1 MLPVWMTTFRNDDT
15 VGGDEAELRS
25 AWTAGGGRPSA
36 SCVEPRID
44 HARLSCPKIGTF
56 PVQQPPPVVAVKCP
70 KAPRRLRRIHLRR
83 VLIQVALINAAVL
96 LLLVSPLG
104 AQDRS
109 GELRL
114 AATHSDGAVLPA
126 HGFLISQASHFQLT
140 FDTRPNGEY
149 IAKELP
155 LGTYHLT
162 LDHPGFAP
170 YNSLVEIPSQLPQKL
185 SVVLSVATV
194 AETIDVKDS
203 DTLLD
208 TTNPG
213 NTYQL
218 GAPALRDWAATIPG
232 RQAIDVVQSQPGWVL
247 EANGVVHPRA
257 SEYDTQYVVD
267 GLPILNNRSPAF
279 PPSDDLDDV
288 QSVKTYTSGIRPEF
302 GRKIGGVVETT
313 TDRNPARG
321 VHGTAILGGG
331 SFDTANAY
339 IGTSYFDGRNVFGL
353 SMDAARTDRFLD
365 PPVLENFT
373 NTATL
378 AGIKGSFERD
388 LTNRDRLRLSLSFDR
403 AGFLVPNE
411 LIQQQNQQRQARSNR
426 EVSGQ
431 VSYQHTF
438 SANVLGTVQGR
449 VRDDEAA
456 LTSNES
462 SWPIQPFQNRG
473 FREGYVSATV
483 AANFRNHEIKAGV
496 DSIYSFVHEQ
506 FSYHITATELNGKP
520 IFDPSTPLDFFF
532 PQAGDDR
539 EQAFFVQDN
548 AHFGNLNLSGGI
560 RFDHYSVRVT
570 DSAWSPRLGFA
581 WYVPKLGIVFRGSY
595 DRAFGTPAI
604 ENLLLSTSA
613 KVRTLDGTAAQLT
626 LRPSR
631 ANYYE
636 LRATKELF
644 HKAHISANVFRRD
657 TRNFADDDV
666 LLNTGVSFPIALS
679 SAHIYGAESQI
690 ALPQWGPWS
699 AWFNYSYMVASARL
713 PVVGGLFLG
722 QNAADLLNSNARI
735 WISQDQRHTAH
746 GQLRYQ
752 HWSRFWTSIGAS
764 YGTGLPVE
772 LNGESTAT
780 LVQEF
785 GQAVVDRVNLNAG
798 RVRPSLAVDLSAA
811 LDLYKK
817 ESRAVRLQGDIRN
830 LNDRLNVINFASVF
844 SGTAIGSPRTFSL
857 RLRFDY

>member
-1 MLPVWMTTFRNDDT
+1 
-15 VGGDEAELRS
+15 
-25 AWTAGGGRPSA
+25 
-36 SCVEPRID
+36 
-44 HARLSCPKIGTF
+44 
-56 PVQQPPPVVAVKCP
+56 
-70 KAPRRLRRIHLRR
+70 
-83 VLIQVALINAAVL
+83 LIQVALINAALLLL

-114 AATHSDGAVLPA
+114 AVTDSDGAVLPA

-155 LGTYHLT
+155 LGTYHLI

-170 YNSLVEIPSQLPQKL
+170 YNSLVEIRSELPQKI

-279 PPSDDLDDV
+279 SPSDDLDDV
-288 QSVKTYTSGIRPEF
+288 QSVKTYTSGIPPEF

-321 VHGTAILGGG
+321 LHGTAILGGG
-331 SFDTANAY
+331 SFDTANLY
-339 IGTSYFDGRNVFGL
+339 LGTSYFDGRNIFGL
-353 SMDAARTDRFLD
+353 SMNAARTDRFLD

-411 LIQQQNQQRQARSNR
+411 LIQQQNLQRQDRSNR

-431 VSYQHTF
+431 ASYQHTF

-456 LTSNES
+456 LTSNPS
-462 SWPIQPFQNRG
+462 SWPIQPFQARG

-483 AANFRNHEIKAGV
+483 AADFRNHEIKAGA

-506 FSYHITATELNGKP
+506 FSYHITATRLNGQP
-520 IFDPSTPLDFFF
+520 IFDPSTPRDFFF
-532 PQAGDDR
+532 RQSGDDR

-570 DSAWSPRLGFA
+570 ESAWSPRFGFA

-613 KVRTLDGTAAQLT
+613 KVRTLDGAAAQLI

-636 LRATKELF
+636 LGATKELF
-644 HKAHISANVFRRD
+644 HKAHLSANVFERD
-657 TRNFADDDV
+657 IRNFADDDV
-666 LLNTGVSFPIALS
+666 LLDTGVSFPITIS
-679 SAHIYGAESQI
+679 SARIDGAESQL

-699 AWFNYSYMVASARL
+699 AWLNYSYMVASARL

-722 QNAADLLNSNARI
+722 QDAAELLNSNARI

-752 HWSRFWTSIGAS
+752 PWSRFWMSVGAS

-780 LVQEF
+780 LVEEF
-785 GQAVVDRVNLNAG
+785 GPAVLDRVNLSAG
-798 RVRPSLAVDLSAA
+798 RVRPSLSVDLSAA

>member
-1 MLPVWMTTFRNDDT
+1 LCAP
-15 VGGDEAELRS
+15 L
-25 AWTAGGGRPSA
+25 
-36 SCVEPRID
+36 
-44 HARLSCPKIGTF
+44 AR
-56 PVQQPPPVVAVKCP
+56 
-70 KAPRRLRRIHLRR
+70 
-83 VLIQVALINAAVL
+83 
-96 LLLVSPLG
+96 

-114 AATHSDGAVLPA
+114 TVTDSDGAVLPA
-126 HGFLISQASHFQLT
+126 HGLLISQASHFELA
-140 FDTRPNGEY
+140 FDTAPTGEY
-149 IAKELP
+149 TAKKLP

-162 LDHPGFAP
+162 LEHAGFAP
-170 YNSLVEIPSQLPQKL
+170 YNSLLEIRSELPQKI

-194 AETIDVKDS
+194 AQTVDVKDS

-208 TTNPG
+208 TTNAG

-218 GAPALRDWAATIPG
+218 GAPTLRDWAATIPG

-247 EANGVVHPRA
+247 EANGVLHPRA

-279 PPSDDLDDV
+279 SPSDDLDDA
-288 QSVKTYTSGIRPEF
+288 QAVKTYTSGIPPEF
-302 GRKIGGVVETT
+302 GRKVGGVVETV

-321 VHGTAILGGG
+321 AHGTVILGGG

-339 IGTSYFDGRNVFGL
+339 LGASYFDGRNIFGL
-353 SMDAARTDRFLD
+353 SMDAARTGRFLD
-365 PPVLENFT
+365 PPVLQNFT
-373 NTATL
+373 NSATL
-378 AGIKGSFERD
+378 AGIKASFERD
-388 LTNRDRLRLSLSFDR
+388 LTTKDRLRLSLSFDR

-411 LIQQQNQQRQARSNR
+411 LVQQQNLQRQDRGNR

-438 SANVLGTVQGR
+438 SSNVLATVQGR
-449 VRDDEAA
+449 ARDDEAG
-456 LTSNES
+456 LTSNAS
-462 SWPIQPFQNRG
+462 SWPIEPFQDRG

-483 AANFRNHEIKAGV
+483 AANFPHHEIKAGA
-496 DSIYSFVHEQ
+496 DSIYSFVHEL
-506 FSYHITATELNGKP
+506 FSYHITATELNGQP
-520 IFDPSTPLDFFF
+520 LFDPSTPLNFFF
-532 PQAGDDR
+532 HQSGDDR
-539 EQAFFVQDN
+539 ELAFFVQDS

-570 DSAWSPRLGFA
+570 ESAWSPRFGFA

-604 ENLLLSTSA
+604 ENLLLSASPEA
-613 KVRTLDGTAAQLT
+613 RTLNNEVAQLPV
-626 LRPSR
+626 RPSR

-636 LRATKELF
+636 LGATKELF
-644 HKAHISANVFRRD
+644 HKAHISANVFQRD
-657 TRNFADDDV
+657 TRNFADDDP
-666 LLNTGVSFPIALS
+666 LLDTGVSFPIAVS
-679 SAHIYGAESQI
+679 SAHIYGAESQL

-699 AWFNYSYMVASARL
+699 AWLNYSYMVASARL

-722 QNAADLLNSNARI
+722 PDASQLLNSNARI

-746 GQLRYQ
+746 GQIRYQ
-752 HWSRFWTSIGAS
+752 PWSRFWTSVGVS
-764 YGTGLPVE
+764 YGTGLPVD
-772 LNGESTAT
+772 LNGESTQT
-780 LVQEF
+780 LVAEF

-798 RVRPSLAVDLSAA
+798 RVRPSFSADLSAA

-817 ESRAVRLQGDIRN
+817 ESRALRLQGDIRN
-830 LNDRLNVINFASVF
+830 LNDRLNLIDFASVF

>member
-1 MLPVWMTTFRNDDT
+1 L
-15 VGGDEAELRS
+15 E
-25 AWTAGGGRPSA
+25 
-36 SCVEPRID
+36 
-44 HARLSCPKIGTF
+44 HA
-56 PVQQPPPVVAVKCP
+56 
-70 KAPRRLRRIHLRR
+70 
-83 VLIQVALINAAVL
+83 
-96 LLLVSPLG
+96 
-104 AQDRS
+104 
-109 GELRL
+109 
-114 AATHSDGAVLPA
+114 
-126 HGFLISQASHFQLT
+126 
-140 FDTRPNGEY
+140 
-149 IAKELP
+149 
-155 LGTYHLT
+155 
-162 LDHPGFAP
+162 GFAP
-170 YNSLVEIPSQLPQKL
+170 YNSLVEIRSQLPQKI

-194 AETIDVKDS
+194 AQTVEVKDS

-208 TTNPG
+208 TTNAG

-218 GAPALRDWAATIPG
+218 GAPALRDWSATIPG
-232 RQAIDVVQSQPGWVL
+232 REAIDVVQSQPGWVL

-279 PPSDDLDDV
+279 SPSDDLDDV
-288 QSVKTYTSGIRPEF
+288 QSVKTYTSGIPPEF
-302 GRKIGGVVETT
+302 GRKVGGVVETVT
-313 TDRNPARG
+313 ARNPARG
-321 VHGTAILGGG
+321 VHGTAILSGG
-331 SFDTANAY
+331 SFDTENAY
-339 IGTSYFDGRNVFGL
+339 LGTSYFDGRNVFGL
-353 SMDAARTDRFLD
+353 TMNAARTDRFLD

-373 NTATL
+373 NRATL
-378 AGIKGSFERD
+378 TGIKASFERD
-388 LTNRDRLRLSLSFDR
+388 LTPKDRLRISLSFDR

-411 LIQQQNQQRQARSNR
+411 LIQQQNVQRQDRSNR

-431 VSYQHTF
+431 ISYQHTF
-438 SANVLGTVQGR
+438 SSNVLGTVQGR
-449 VRDDEAA
+449 VRDDEAE
-456 LTSNES
+456 LTSNPS
-462 SWPIQPFQNRG
+462 STPIQPFQDRG

-483 AANFRNHEIKAGV
+483 AANFNHHEIKAGV
-496 DSIYSFVHEQ
+496 DSIYSLVHEQ
-506 FSYHITATELNGKP
+506 FSYHIAATEICQPIEINCQP

-532 PQAGDDR
+532 HQSGDDR

-570 DSAWSPRLGFA
+570 DSAWSPRFGFA
-581 WYVPKLGIVFRGSY
+581 WYVPKLGVVFRGSY

-613 KVRTLDGTAAQLT
+613 KVRTLDGSVAQLT

-636 LRATKELF
+636 LGATKELF
-644 HKAHISANVFRRD
+644 HKAHISANVFQRD

-666 LLNTGVSFPIALS
+666 LLDTGVSFPIALS
-679 SAHIYGAESQI
+679 SAHIYGAESQL
-690 ALPQWGPWS
+690 ALPQWSPWS

-713 PVVGGLFLG
+713 PVVGGLFFG
-722 QNAADLLNSNARI
+722 QDAPDLLNSNARI

-752 HWSRFWTSIGAS
+752 PWSRFWTSVGAS

-772 LNGESTAT
+772 LNGEITPTLVAT
-780 LVQEF
+780 LVEEF
-785 GQAVVDRVNLNAG
+785 GQAVVDRVNLSAG
-798 RVRPSLAVDLSAA
+798 RVRPSLSVDLSAA

-817 ESRAVRLQGDIRN
+817 ESRALRLQGDIRN

-844 SGTAIGSPRTFSL
+844 SGTAIASPRTFSL

>member
-1 MLPVWMTTFRNDDT
+1 
-15 VGGDEAELRS
+15 
-25 AWTAGGGRPSA
+25 
-36 SCVEPRID
+36 
-44 HARLSCPKIGTF
+44 
-56 PVQQPPPVVAVKCP
+56 
-70 KAPRRLRRIHLRR
+70 
-83 VLIQVALINAAVL
+83 LINAAL
-96 LLLVSPLG
+96 LLLLLCPLAR

-114 AATHSDGAVLPA
+114 AVTDSDGAVLPA
-126 HGFLISQASHFQLT
+126 HGFLISQASHFELA
-140 FDTRPNGEY
+140 FDTAPNGEY
-149 IAKELP
+149 IAKRLP
-155 LGTYHLT
+155 LGTYRLT
-162 LDHPGFAP
+162 LEHAGFAP
-170 YNSLVEIPSQLPQKL
+170 NNSLVEIHSELPQKI
-185 SVVLSVATV
+185 SIVLSVATV
-194 AETIDVKDS
+194 AQTVDVKDS

-218 GAPALRDWAATIPG
+218 GAPALRDWPATIPG

-279 PPSDDLDDV
+279 SPSDDLDDV
-288 QSVKTYTSGIRPEF
+288 QSVKTYTSGIPPEF

-321 VHGTAILGGG
+321 LHGTAILGGG

-373 NTATL
+373 NSATL
-378 AGIKGSFERD
+378 AGIKASFERD
-388 LTNRDRLRLSLSFDR
+388 LTNKDRLRLSLSFDR

-411 LIQQQNQQRQARSNR
+411 LIQQQNVQRQDRSNR
-426 EVSGQ
+426 EISGQ
-431 VSYQHTF
+431 VSYQHSF
-438 SANVLGTVQGR
+438 SSNILGTVQGR

-456 LTSNES
+456 LTSNAS
-462 SWPIQPFQNRG
+462 SWPIQPFQDRG
-473 FREGYVSATV
+473 FREGYVSAAV
-483 AANFRNHEIKAGV
+483 AAGFRNHEIKAGV

-506 FSYHITATELNGKP
+506 FSYHITATEFNGQP

-532 PQAGDDR
+532 HQSGNDR

-570 DSAWSPRLGFA
+570 DSAWSPRFGFA
-581 WYVPKLGIVFRGSY
+581 WYVPKLRIVFRGSY

-636 LRATKELF
+636 LGATKELF
-644 HKAHISANVFRRD
+644 HKAHISANVFQRD

-666 LLNTGVSFPIALS
+666 LLDTGVSFPIALT
-679 SAHIYGAESQI
+679 SAHIYGAESQL

-699 AWFNYSYMVASARL
+699 GWFNYSYMVASARL

-722 QNAADLLNSNARI
+722 QDAPQLLNSNARI

-752 HWSRFWTSIGAS
+752 PWSRFWTSVGAS
-764 YGTGLPVE
+764 YGTGFPVE

-780 LVQEF
+780 LVEEF
-785 GQAVVDRVNLNAG
+785 GQAVVDRVNLDAG
-798 RVRPSLAVDLSAA
+798 RVRPSLSVDLSAA
-811 LDLYKK
+811 LDLYRK

-830 LNDRLNVINFASVF
+830 LNNRLNLINFASVF
-844 SGTAIGSPRTFSL
+844 SGTAISEPRTFSL
-857 RLRFDY
+857 RLRLDY

>member
-1 MLPVWMTTFRNDDT
+1 MIT
-15 VGGDEAELRS
+15 V
-25 AWTAGGGRPSA
+25 
-36 SCVEPRID
+36 
-44 HARLSCPKIGTF
+44 KY
-56 PVQQPPPVVAVKCP
+56 PPGI
-70 KAPRRLRRIHLRR
+70 PRRSRRINLRF
-83 VLIQVALINAAVL
+83 VPTKAALFSAALVF
-96 LLLVSPLG
+96 LLVGPPAR

-114 AATHSDGAVLPA
+114 SVTDSDGAVLPA
-126 HGFLISQASHFQLT
+126 HGLLVSQASHFELA
-140 FDTRPNGEY
+140 FDTAPTGEY
-149 IAKELP
+149 TAKELP

-162 LDHPGFAP
+162 LEHAGFAP
-170 YNSLVEIPSQLPQKL
+170 YNALVEIRSELPQKI
-185 SVVLSVATV
+185 SVVLSVAIVAQTV
-194 AETIDVKDS
+194 EVRDS

-218 GAPALRDWAATIPG
+218 GAPTLRDWAATIPG

-247 EANGVVHPRA
+247 EANGILHPRG

-267 GLPILNNRSPAF
+267 GLSILNNRSPAF
-279 PPSDDLDDV
+279 SPSDDLDDV
-288 QSVKTYTSGIRPEF
+288 QSVKTYTSGIPPEF
-302 GRKIGGVVETT
+302 GRKLGGVVEIT

-321 VHGTAILGGG
+321 LHGTAILGGG
-331 SFDTANAY
+331 SFDTQDAY
-339 IGTSYFDGRNVFGL
+339 LGASYFDGRDVLGL

-365 PPVLENFT
+365 PPVIENFT
-373 NTATL
+373 NRATL
-378 AGIKGSFERD
+378 AGIKASFERD
-388 LTNRDRLRLSLSFDR
+388 LTQKDRLRLSLSFNR

-411 LIQQQNQQRQARSNR
+411 LIQQQNLQREDRRNQ

-438 SANVLGTVQGR
+438 SSNVLGTVQGR
-449 VRDDEAA
+449 VRDDEAG
-456 LTSNES
+456 LTANAS
-462 SWPIQPFQNRG
+462 SWPIRPFQDRG

-483 AANFRNHEIKAGV
+483 AANFDHHEIKAGA

-506 FSYHITATELNGKP
+506 FSYHITATEINGQP
-520 IFDPSTPLDFFF
+520 IFDPSTPPDFFF
-532 PQAGDDR
+532 HQSGDDR

-548 AHFGNLNLSGGI
+548 AHFGNLSISGGI
-560 RFDHYSVRVT
+560 RFDRYSVRVT
-570 DSAWSPRLGFA
+570 DSAWSPRFGVA
-581 WYVPKLGIVFRGSY
+581 WYVPKLGLVFRGSY

-613 KVRTLDGTAAQLT
+613 KVRTLASNAAQLT

-636 LRATKELF
+636 IGATKELF
-644 HKAHISANVFRRD
+644 RIARLSANVFHRD

-666 LLNTGVSFPIALS
+666 LLDTGVSFPIAIS
-679 SAHIYGAESQI
+679 SAHIYGVESQL

-699 AWFNYSYMVASARL
+699 AWLNYSYLVASTRL

-722 QNAADLLNSNARI
+722 EDVSDLLNSNSRI
-735 WISQDQRHTAH
+735 WASQDQRHTVH

-752 HWSRFWTSIGAS
+752 PWPRFWTSAGVS

-780 LVQEF
+780 LVEEF
-785 GQAVVDRVNLNAG
+785 GQAVVDRVDVNAA
-798 RVRPSLAVDLSAA
+798 RVRPSLSVDLTAA

-830 LNDRLNVINFASVF
+830 FNDRLNVINFASVF
-844 SGTAIGSPRTFSL
+844 SGTAIASPRTFSL
-857 RLRFDY
+857 RLRFEY